1 MPQAILLF
9 NGIYFSFTAVTRAFA
24 WARQAGGTIEAIF
37 LKAKNED
44 EEGYG
49 FPSDID
55 EAENLYTNK
64 DAESA
69 DEQIIL
75 NHMRMLEREAV
86 VERIALKTSLMVDP
100 PMSELLAKC
109 AQAEFVFIPRKL
121 ERKDLLCIDID
132 VAQLGKNIKVPFE
145 IIEEN

>member
-9 NGIYFSFTAVTRAFA
+9 NGIYFSFTAVSRAFA
-24 WARQAGGTIEAIF
+24 WAHQTGGTIEAIF

-44 EEGYG
+44 DEGYG
-49 FPSDID
+49 FPSDLD

-64 DAESA
+64 DAERA
-69 DEQIIL
+69 DDQIIR
-75 NHMRMLEREAV
+75 NHMKMLEREAV
-86 VERIALKTSLMVDP
+86 VERIKLKTSLLIDP
-100 PMSELLAKC
+100 PMPELLAIC
-109 AQAEFVFIPRKL
+109 AQAELVFIPRKL

-132 VAQLGKNIKVPFE
+132 IAQLSKNIKVPFE

>member
-9 NGIYFSFTAVTRAFA
+9 NGIFFSFTTVSRAFA
-24 WARQAGGTIEAIF
+24 WARQSGGTIDAIF
-37 LKAKNED
+37 LQAKNEE

-55 EAENLYTNK
+55 GAENLYTNK
-64 DAESA
+64 DAENE
-69 DEQIIL
+69 DEQIIR
-75 NHMRMLEREAV
+75 NHMRILEREAAD
-86 VERIALKTSLMVDP
+86 ETITLKTSLLIDP

-109 AQAEFVFIPRKL
+109 AGADIVFIPRKL
-121 ERKDLLCIDID
+121 EKNELLCIDMDI
-132 VAQLGKNIKVPFE
+132 AHFCENIKAPFE